1 MQATATQGAFVRDQL
16 GQRERAS
23 GLLCPWCHG
32 GQSGERSL
40 IAWWDGV
47 NIKAKCKRA
56 KCGEWGAWDGVDLG
70 GIPAA
75 SAVDKPKRYLVE
87 TLPLADATRTALE
100 ARYAV
105 QPETMARY
113 GLRQNTAGTACYCP
127 VYGPTG
133 KSRGWVRRWL
143 DGTVPKVKGYPS
155 HDHPEGA
162 AWMAWYR
169 VARPTPTA
177 ELLPLVVCVE
187 DVFSAMRLWQVGITS
202 VALLGVSLTPVRVAE
217 LRRFATSI
225 VVALDADA
233 WPLAISAAL
242 RFHTEVRRVEPDI
255 KDMTEEQLTTWTN
268 ALFSSLPAF
277 NPGTPAPQSFPLA

>member
-1 MQATATQGAFVRDQL
+1 MSQAQGASVREQL

-32 GQSGERSL
+32 GQSRERSL

-47 NIKAKCKRA
+47 NIRAKCKRA

-70 GIPAA
+70 GLPPA
-75 SAVDKPKRYLVE
+75 SAVDKPKRYMVE
-87 TLPLADATRTALE
+87 TLPLSASSIAALE

-105 QPETMARY
+105 LPETMARY
-113 GLRQNTAGTACYCP
+113 GLRQNAAGTACYCP
-127 VYGPTG
+127 VYGPMG
-133 KSRGWVRRWL
+133 KPRGWVRRWL
-143 DGTVPKVKGYPS
+143 DGTTPKVKGYPS

-162 AWMAWYR
+162 AWQAWFMTDPKL
-169 VARPTPTA
+169 ARR
-177 ELLPLVVCVE
+177 LVVCVE

-202 VALLGVSLTPVRVAE
+202 VALLGVALTPIRVAE
-217 LRRFATSI
+217 MRRFAASI

-242 RFHTEVRRVEPDI
+242 RFHIEVRRVEPDI

-268 ALFSSLPAF
+268 ALFSSLPVS
-277 NPGTPAPQSFPLA
+277 NHEMPAPQSFPLA